1 MTDAQSQL
9 RESIEEMK
17 TCEHYLT
24 TAAAR
29 RIVSSWQAALDDCR
43 SDWKKQVAALE
54 QREQEL
60 REALAGLLNDPYWQ
74 KRIASVEQGFGTA
87 TEYGKIVERA
97 RAALN
102 PTEPKRVTP

>member
-1 MTDAQSQL
+1 MSEPIEKL
-9 RESIEEMK
+9 RELVKNWKENQVKYGCTIHMGVDELE
-17 TCEHYLT
+17 
-24 TAAAR
+24 
-29 RIVSSWQAALDDCR
+29 ALL
-43 SDWKKQVAALE
+43 AALE